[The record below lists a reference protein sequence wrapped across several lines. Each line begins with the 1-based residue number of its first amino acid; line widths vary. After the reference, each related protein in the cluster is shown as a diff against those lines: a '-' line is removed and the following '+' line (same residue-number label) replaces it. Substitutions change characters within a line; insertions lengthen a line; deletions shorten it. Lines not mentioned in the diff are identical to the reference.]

1 MARHP
6 NTLEFHQDNSLLP
19 WGKKLLA
26 DFNLQGVRGKP
37 WFCSAV
43 AIRKNRR
50 QRNESANCTIKL
62 FLRQDANVELSA
74 AFLGDREP

>member
-26 DFNLQGVRGKP
+26 DFNLQGVRG
-37 WFCSAV
+37 
-43 AIRKNRR
+43 
-50 QRNESANCTIKL
+50 
-62 FLRQDANVELSA
+62 DALVL
-74 AFLGDREP
+74 LGRGDSEKSTTTQ